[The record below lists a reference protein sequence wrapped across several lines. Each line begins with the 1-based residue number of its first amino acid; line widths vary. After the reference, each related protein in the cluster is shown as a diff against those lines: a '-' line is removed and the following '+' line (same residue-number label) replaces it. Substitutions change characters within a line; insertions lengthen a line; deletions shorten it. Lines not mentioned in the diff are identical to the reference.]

1 MSQSLEERKSAWCQP
16 ISASAFAGAPSRY
29 DEKYEQ
35 LLAETG
41 KVVSVHGDICNW
53 EVVYHCANELTR
65 TKTKDMTVLGA
76 LCVSLLKLE
85 GFAGLAAGLA
95 VYRLIVEQ
103 HSAELFP
110 NAKRQ
115 RGRAGAYTW
124 LTEQLIREL
133 EGAEPDQG
141 QHEAYR
147 EALGQFQGLD
157 DLLRPQLGEL
167 HPRVSPITRRLEE
180 LIAQSEPQA
189 AEPEPVPEPP
199 SSPEPE
205 DDQAQYDADDADDGQ
220 GERQEMDAAPTVRAF
235 LPSEPVA
242 PERSPLP
249 ETIESEEQ
257 AEAAMELVV
266 SALRKLGLYHLE
278 RSTERAVGYQLA
290 HLASFVGVVPDG
302 DRAEG
307 GPSPRQLRDL
317 QDAVEGRRW
326 EDVLRAVPEILRE
339 GELDLNVEFYL
350 ALALEHVG
358 HELALATV
366 SGHAL
371 AQYLAMGEMARA
383 GGETAVWLEE
393 LAGRRPAAGQ
403 EEQPS
408 PSASAD
414 VLTEVIAEAERQ
426 ATRHGLEEGC
436 AVLQRELRQTFSKL
450 TRFRLQLAVA
460 SICLKEGAPDLA
472 RAILQ
477 SLREELEQPVRV
489 WEPDLQVEVVTRLL
503 ECLHQ
508 LAAAADGDEAAALR
522 REAQELVGL
531 LAQADPAAALRERAR
546 WRSG

>member
-1 MSQSLEERKSAWCQP
+1 MSLSLEERKSAWCQP

-35 LLAETG
+35 LLAETA
-41 KVVSVHGDICNW
+41 KVVSVHGDTCNW
-53 EVVYHCANELTR
+53 EVVYHCANELTC

-76 LCVSLLKLE
+76 LCISLLKLE
-85 GFAGLAAGLA
+85 RFPGLAAGLE
-95 VYRLIVEQ
+95 VYRFLVEH

-133 EGAEPDQG
+133 EGAEADQG

-147 EALGQFQGLD
+147 DVLGQFQGLD

-180 LIAQSEPQA
+180 LIAQSEPQI
-189 AEPEPVPEPP
+189 EPEPA
-199 SSPEPE
+199 PEPE
-205 DDQAQYDADDADDGQ
+205 PEPAPETEDDQQVQPDTDAVAF
-220 GERQEMDAAPTVRAF
+220 GEGEQEIEASPTVRAV
-235 LPSEPVA
+235 LPEP
-242 PERSPLP
+242 PWKLP

-257 AEAAMELVV
+257 ARTAMELVV
-266 SALRKLGLYHLE
+266 STLRKLGLYHLE
-278 RSTERAVGYQLA
+278 QSTEGAVGYQLA

-307 GPSPRQLRDL
+307 GPSPRQLREL
-317 QDAVEGRRW
+317 QEAVEGRRW

-339 GELDLNVEFYL
+339 GELDLNVEYYL
-350 ALALEHVG
+350 ALALEHIG

-371 AQYLAMGEMARA
+371 AQFLAMGEMARA

-393 LAGRRPAAGQ
+393 LAGRRPAPAQQ
-403 EEQPS
+403 EA
-408 PSASAD
+408 PSANASGD

-477 SLREELEQPVRV
+477 SLREELEQPVRI

-508 LAAAADGDEAAALR
+508 LAAATDGDEAAALR

-546 WRSG
+546 WRNG